1 VSLRRSSALFG
12 VAVAAAALLTRNDA
26 EAAEWRLEP
35 ALRVEATWT
44 DNANF
49 GSRTSRRDDVI
60 TEVAPSLSLRATGRR
75 LRISGAVEAAYV
87 SYAEG
92 TSDDTLLPRGS
103 VLANL
108 EVIERLFFLEAAASA
123 SQTRVDP
130 FGPQPDGGSSLN
142 TGTTTQ
148 YRISPYIEGGTG
160 TLSYALRSD
169 NSWAEQRG
177 AGSAIDRDGAYLG
190 VHSARLERSATPL
203 GWRLRLARNETRFE
217 SAIPDR
223 VTQDTARLTAD
234 YLLGAQVRIGLV
246 GGYETNDFST
256 TDDSGAIWGV
266 AVRWR
271 PGERTDFDATWEQRF
286 FGTGYSAGFNHRN
299 PRVAWAIS
307 ASRDASTFPQTLFGL
322 APTDNV
328 AALLDAIYT
337 TRYPDPAERNRV
349 VQQLIAQQGL
359 PPSLT
364 TSTTLFTQNVSLV
377 SSGTATVTLIGVRNS
392 LAFSLFTQR
401 TEELRDT
408 IFAITGAADR
418 NNVQR
423 GGSATLSHRVTTLTA
438 LNATASVRR
447 TQGIGASETERSEQV
462 LYRLTMTRQLG
473 PRTTVVVGARRQ
485 HFDSTLLGVK
495 TDARETAGF
504 AGASHRF

>member
-1 VSLRRSSALFG
+1 MTV
-12 VAVAAAALLTRNDA
+12 AALLTGSDA
-26 EAAEWRLEP
+26 GAAEWRLEP
-35 ALRVEATWT
+35 ALRVDATWT

-49 GSRTSRRDDVI
+49 DSRVSRRDDVI

-75 LRISGAVEAAYV
+75 LRISGTVEAGFV
-87 SYAEG
+87 SYADG
-92 TSDDTLLPRGS
+92 TRDDTLLPRGS

-130 FGPQPDGGSSLN
+130 FGPQPDGASSLN
-142 TGTTTQ
+142 TGTTAQ

-160 TLSYALRSD
+160 RLRYTLRSD
-169 NSWAEQRG
+169 NSWTEQRG
-177 AGSAIDRDGAYLG
+177 AGAAADRDGAYLG
-190 VHSARLERSATPL
+190 VHSVRLERAPVPF
-203 GWRLRLARNETRFE
+203 GWRLELARNETRFE
-217 SAIPDR
+217 SGIPDR
-223 VTQDTARLTAD
+223 VTQDTARLAAD

-256 TDDSGAIWGV
+256 TDDAAVIWGA

-271 PGERTDFDATWEQRF
+271 PGERTDFDATWEHRF
-286 FGTGYSAGFNHRN
+286 FGTGYSARFNHRN

-307 ASRDASTFPQTLFGL
+307 ASRDTSTFPQALL
-322 APTDNV
+322 ALGPTNNV

-359 PPSLT
+359 PAGLT

-392 LAFSLFTQR
+392 LAFSLFTRR

-408 IFAITGAADR
+408 IFALTGAADR
-418 NNVQR
+418 NNEER
-423 GGSATLSHRVTTLTA
+423 GGSATLSHQATTLTA
-438 LNATASVRR
+438 LNATAGVTR
-447 TQGIGASETERSEQV
+447 TQGLGATEAERSEQV
-462 LYRLTMTRQLG
+462 LYRLTLTRQLG
-473 PRTTVVVGARRQ
+473 PRTSVTVGARRQ
-485 HFDSTLLGVK
+485 HFDSTRLGVK
-495 TDARETAGF
+495 TDARETAAF